1 MGQIKSVEP
10 ASDAIQSYGDM
21 TVEVTDKWYQLER
34 KSMYYYAQ
42 DRGVF
47 NQYRVI
53 RETTNRIYVL
63 VSKHMYDEFVE
74 ICEEYAISREHI
86 TRPPDHGTAPCG
98 ILTTRVV
105 QHQGR
110 CPECRVTKG
119 KGPVRYKGQ
128 GAQAGSR
135 KRDGAVKTVFALPEL
150 GEFSLNG
157 LLELMDKY
165 RDEAVD
171 IAANLEKSVTAVS
184 EVQALFKRLAEI
196 REASPHLSAAM
207 DHFLEVK

>member
-1 MGQIKSVEP
+1 
-10 ASDAIQSYGDM
+10 
-21 TVEVTDKWYQLER
+21 
-34 KSMYYYAQ
+34 MYYYAQ
-42 DRGVF
+42 DRGLF
-47 NQYRVI
+47 NQYRII
-53 RETTNRIYVL
+53 RETGNRIYVL

-98 ILTTRVV
+98 ILTTRAV

-110 CPECRVTKG
+110 CPGCRAAKG
-119 KGPVRYKGQ
+119 KGPVKAA

-135 KRDGAVKTVFALPEL
+135 TRDGAVKTVFALPEL
-150 GEFSLNG
+150 GEFSLDG

>member
-1 MGQIKSVEP
+1 MEQIKSVEP

-21 TVEVTDKWYQLER
+21 TVEFSDKWYQLER
-34 KSMYYYAQ
+34 KNMYYYAQ
-42 DRGVF
+42 NRGVF

-63 VSKHMYDEFVE
+63 VPKRMYDEFVE

-98 ILTTRVV
+98 ILTTRAV

-110 CPECRVTKG
+110 CPGCRAAKG
-119 KGPVRYKGQ
+119 KGPVKAA

-135 KRDGAVKTVFALPEL
+135 TRDGAVKTVFALPEL
-150 GEFSLNG
+150 GEFSLDG
-157 LLELMDKY
+157 LLELMGKY

-196 REASPHLSAAM
+196 RETNPHLSAAM

>member
-1 MGQIKSVEP
+1 MGQINSVEP
-10 ASDAIQSYGDM
+10 ASDATQSYGDM
-21 TVEVTDKWYQLER
+21 TVEFSDKWYQLER
-34 KSMYYYAQ
+34 KNMYYYAQ

-47 NQYRVI
+47 NQYRTI

-63 VSKHMYDEFVE
+63 VPKRMYDEFVE

-86 TRPPDHGTAPCG
+86 TRPPDHATAPCG
-98 ILTTRVV
+98 ILTTRLRG
-105 QHQGR
+105 HLGR
-110 CPECRVTKG
+110 CPGCRAAKG
-119 KGPVRYKGQ
+119 KGPVKAA

-135 KRDGAVKTVFALPEL
+135 TRDGAVKTVFALPEL
-150 GEFSLNG
+150 GEFSLDG

-196 REASPHLSAAM
+196 RETNPHLSAAM

>member
-1 MGQIKSVEP
+1 MEQIKSVEP

-21 TVEVTDKWYQLER
+21 TVDFTDKWYQLER

-53 RETTNRIYVL
+53 RETGNRIYVL

-105 QHQGR
+105 QHRGR
-110 CPECRVTKG
+110 CPECRTAKG

-135 KRDGAVKTVFALPEL
+135 KRDGTVKTVFALPEL
-150 GEFSLNG
+150 GEFSLDG
-157 LLELMDKY
+157 LLELMGKY